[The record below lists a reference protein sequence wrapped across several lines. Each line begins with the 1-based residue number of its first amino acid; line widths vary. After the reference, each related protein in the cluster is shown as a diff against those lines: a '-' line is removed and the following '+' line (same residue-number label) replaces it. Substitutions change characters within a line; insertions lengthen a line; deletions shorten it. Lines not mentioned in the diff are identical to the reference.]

1 MLKWR
6 QKNQTGK
13 GDLTLKGILIENLP
27 APQAATP
34 SPLTGRASLVTSL
47 HMSLGSRRLIQRSL
61 SGKRRVQL
69 QKGLIQ
75 TGPLPLKIL
84 GMLNAPSLSIGKVN
98 LLEKGLSH
106 DQIEGSFS
114 TENGLL
120 SSQDLAL
127 KSPVIQ
133 LTAAGTYDL
142 PTEKLHGMV
151 AFSPFRAN
159 SNLLKDIPPLG
170 SLMKGDQKGLMTAVF
185 EVKGPRTEPDIIYA
199 LLKSFAGALKR
210 FAELAVD
217 VLKNV
222 VTLPL
227 PDTESQNA
235 EHTSK

>member
-1 MLKWR
+1 M
-6 QKNQTGK
+6 
-13 GDLTLKGILIENLP
+13 
-27 APQAATP
+27 
-34 SPLTGRASLVTSL
+34 
-47 HMSLGSRRLIQRSL
+47 
-61 SGKRRVQL
+61 QL

-142 PTEKLHGMV
+142 PTEKINGMV
-151 AFSPFRAN
+151 AVSPFRAN
-159 SNLLKDIPPLG
+159 SYLLKDIPPLG

-210 FAELAVD
+210 FAQLAVD